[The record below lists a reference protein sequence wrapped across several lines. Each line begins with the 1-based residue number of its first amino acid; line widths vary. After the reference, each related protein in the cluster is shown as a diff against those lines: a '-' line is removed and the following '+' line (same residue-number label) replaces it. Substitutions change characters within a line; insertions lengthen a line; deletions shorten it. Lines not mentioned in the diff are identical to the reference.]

1 MPFAAI
7 VTEIM
12 DDDLK
17 KLYGGN
23 SFLLEAWDKGR
34 LKFQRGFKKNIRVFN
49 SARQDN
55 TIIYVPDPADEDE
68 QGGRQFIYL
77 VSLGEWLNDV
87 NERKIEDWTGLC
99 SNEEELKGMNC
110 MIDKKNVLYMSV
122 EKAIFAVSMDTLVSR
137 NATSGGGQILSVGA
151 NTCKGSAQFG

>member
-12 DDDLK
+12 DPDLK

-55 TIIYVPDPADEDE
+55 TIIYVPDPVDEDE

-99 SNEEELKGMNC
+99 SNAEELKGMNC

-122 EKAIFAVSMDTLVSR
+122 
-137 NATSGGGQILSVGA
+137 
-151 NTCKGSAQFG
+151 